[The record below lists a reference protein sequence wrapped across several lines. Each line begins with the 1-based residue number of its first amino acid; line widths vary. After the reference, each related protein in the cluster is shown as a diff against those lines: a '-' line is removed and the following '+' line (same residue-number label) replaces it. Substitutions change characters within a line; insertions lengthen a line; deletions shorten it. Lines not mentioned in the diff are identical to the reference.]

1 MIDEKS
7 IRRIKLF
14 QRLPEQNTKDLLPL
28 LKPVEIAKGEY
39 ILREESYG
47 DTIFILVQG
56 KVRVT
61 KDLVK
66 GFDEDMESTQ
76 KVIATLSA
84 DYLPTFGENGILG
97 HAARTANVI
106 AAEDCVLYTLHKED
120 FDAFAVTHYQAA
132 FCIMQNIA
140 CILSERLNSTDDNL
154 VKLATALYIAVQ
166 R

>member
-7 IRRIKLF
+7 IKRIRLF
-14 QRLPEQNTKDLLPL
+14 QALQEQDIRDLLPL
-28 LKPVEIAKGEY
+28 LKPLSIPKGEY

-47 DTIFILVQG
+47 DTISILVQG

-66 GFDEDMESTQ
+66 GFDEDLASTQ

-97 HAARTANVI
+97 HAARNANVI
-106 AAEDCVLYTLHKED
+106 AIEDCTLYTLNKED
-120 FDAFAVTHYQAA
+120 FEAYAKNHYAAA

-140 CILSERLNSTDDNL
+140 MILSERLNSTDENL

-166 R
+166 Q